1 MIPLYRPGDS
11 RLHRMPV
18 GAKFLGIFLA
28 ALAASLFRENLW
40 VLLSIWTAALGG
52 YLLAGMGLRGLLAQL
67 WRMKWLVVV
76 LTIPQLIFLTP
87 EETSFNV
94 SRVLAVVL
102 LAALFTLT
110 TATSDILAAC
120 ERALR
125 PLDRPLRRV
134 GLSAERISLALSLTI
149 RSVPVILSFYA
160 EIREAQRARGMRP
173 TPRATVM
180 PLLVMSLRHAEET
193 AEALAARGV
202 H

>member
-1 MIPLYRPGDS
+1 
-11 RLHRMPV
+11 MPV

-40 VLLSIWTAALGG
+40 VLLTIWTAVLSG
-52 YLLAGMGLRGLLAQL
+52 YLCAGVGLRGLLAQL
-67 WRMKWLVVV
+67 WRLKWLVVV
-76 LTIPQLIFLTP
+76 LTVPQLIFLTP
-87 EETSFNV
+87 AETGFNV

-120 ERALR
+120 EDALR
-125 PLDRPLRRV
+125 PIDRPLRRV

-202 H
+202 R

>member
-11 RLHRMPV
+11 ALHRMPV
-18 GAKFLGIFLA
+18 GAKFLCIFAA

-40 VLLSIWTAALGG
+40 VLLTIWTAVLSG

-76 LTIPQLIFLTP
+76 LTVPQLIFLTP

-125 PLDRPLRRV
+125 PWDRPLRRV

-173 TPRATVM
+173 TPRATVL

>member
-1 MIPLYRPGDS
+1 MIPLYRPGS
-11 RLHRMPV
+11 SALHRMPV

-28 ALAASLFRENLW
+28 ALLASVFRENVA
-40 VLLSIWTAALGG
+40 VLLGIWTVVLLGF
-52 YLLAGMGLRGLLAQL
+52 LLSGTGVRGLLAQL
-67 WRMKWLVVV
+67 WRLRWLVVV

-87 EETSFNV
+87 AETGFNV
-94 SRVLAVVL
+94 ARVLAVVL

-110 TATSDILAAC
+110 TATSDILASF
-120 ERALR
+120 ERVLR
-125 PLDRPLRRV
+125 PVDPLLQRL

-149 RSVPVILSFYA
+149 RSVPVILSFYG

-173 TPRATVM
+173 TPSATVL

-202 H
+202 R

>member
-11 RLHRMPV
+11 TLHRMPV

-40 VLLSIWTAALGG
+40 VLLTIWTAVLSG
-52 YLLAGMGLRGLLAQL
+52 YLCAGVGLRGLLAQL
-67 WRMKWLVVV
+67 WRLKWLVVV
-76 LTIPQLIFLTP
+76 LTVPQLIFLTP
-87 EETSFNV
+87 AETGFNV

-120 ERALR
+120 EDALR
-125 PLDRPLRRV
+125 PIDRPLRRV

-202 H
+202 R